1 MGGLAV
7 GRTTVVSKLKS
18 QKKGKKKNETI
29 STLSTNADPTD
40 QDLFAVGVDSIKGFC
55 RLVVGQSC
63 KLQSEFSW

>member
-18 QKKGKKKNETI
+18 QKKEKKNETI

-40 QDLFAVGVDSIKGFC
+40 QDLFAV
-55 RLVVGQSC
+55 
-63 KLQSEFSW
+63 